1 MRPSRELVVALRLS
15 EKPQYAIARRAGIHP
30 NLLSKLIHGI
40 ERIRPY
46 DDRLIA
52 VGKVLGIPPEKCFEA
67 PLASDLP
74 NGDIVA

>member
-15 EKPQYAIARRAGIHP
+15 ERPQYSIARKAGIHP

-40 ERIRPY
+40 EIIRPN

-52 VGKVLGIPPEKCFEA
+52 VGKVLGIPPEKCFE
-67 PLASDLP
+67 PPPEPDLP
-74 NGDIVA
+74 NGDAA